1 MVPGREQQCVL
12 WLSRARQL
20 IQNQP
25 DSGVRSGA
33 GPQPT
38 HLEWTINK
46 VQSGH
51 RAGVEPR
58 QGRDMRLLWEDSY
71 RGHCRAR
78 AERTKQWGHVQA
90 GGGGLGQAPGASSD
104 SAPGSPRGLPNTE
117 RESCTLRAL
126 APAAE
131 GMGLGALLARWALC
145 GSTVTPYTTCA
156 EDNRKTV

>member
-90 GGGGLGQAPGASSD
+90 RGGA
-104 SAPGSPRGLPNTE
+104 
-117 RESCTLRAL
+117 
-126 APAAE
+126 
-131 GMGLGALLARWALC
+131 
-145 GSTVTPYTTCA
+145 
-156 EDNRKTV
+156 